1 MGLDKGFGL
10 AIIKL
15 TNSVNGAGGEVLSFT
30 PKCFIHPAMSS
41 AINNDAQIKYSFPV
55 VAEMDDEDNYNFQAT
70 SNTDKNKDFVHEFE
84 GMPPNSTDP
93 VAVVALVDDEGNDR
107 YWGWF
112 KILENNATGQGNVKV
127 GMRELELFHPPIAV
141 RQIFFSFSNLHILS
155 SHLYNFCICSQ
166 FNYSNVNFHKFHHY
180 TIIFSI

>member
-84 GMPPNSTDP
+84 GMPPNSLSLSVPAT
-93 VAVVALVDDEGNDR
+93 
-107 YWGWF
+107 
-112 KILENNATGQGNVKV
+112 KILVNPPPGQARPGAGGGREHTKV
-127 GMRELELFHPPIAV
+127 CERDRETV
-141 RQIFFSFSNLHILS
+141 R
-155 SHLYNFCICSQ
+155 
-166 FNYSNVNFHKFHHY
+166 
-180 TIIFSI
+180 T